1 MDQVYGSD
9 AAAGDV
15 RHADWVGPAR
25 LVVGLLTGLGVW
37 RISEAAK
44 VPVLTDAQM
53 ARHVTALSWAQ
64 GHPFI
69 FAALVPLVFF
79 LPLILIAEMGR
90 MRPRLL
96 GGYLGL
102 AGAVLGAMAIYS
114 VWRTPELT
122 VVSGALKISES
133 FPNPWPAF
141 PFLLAG
147 SVCLF
152 IVNQLLEHRVRG
164 HTLFSDYADYF
175 EVSWMRGAQLV
186 LSLAFG
192 VLVILVLNLGG
203 ALFGLI
209 KISWFLELVQK
220 PWCAIPAYGVA
231 FAAAVHITDVRPA
244 LLRGARNLGLTL
256 LSWITPLMTLIAG
269 GFLVALLFTG
279 LAPLWATKH
288 SATLLLNA
296 DVVILLALN
305 AAYKDGAPQG
315 QPPLVVRW
323 AGQGAA
329 FVMLAFALIAA
340 HALYL
345 RVNQYG
351 WTQQRVHA
359 AALNVILLVYAAG
372 YVWAAVRSARWMQEI
387 ERVNVTASLGVLAI
401 AFALFT
407 PIADPARIAV
417 ESQVARLTRH
427 AVKPEQFDFHTLRF
441 QSGRLG
447 AEALNRLTR
456 SDRPD
461 VRDRALRA
469 ASLTE
474 RRFADADEAAPNVTD
489 PPLAHAVIFPKGA
502 TLPKDF
508 LARSKD
514 DAGRDCLT
522 NGAHCEIYVLTR
534 PNATDPVIIVN
545 STPEAKSGVFGAV
558 DIWTKEDGADWKRQ
572 QGTELTI
579 CPAALAA
586 LRAGQ
591 YAIEPSKV
599 QDLVVAG
606 LRVPLGFAPASSC
619 QSPPYKIKLIRE
631 VTR

>member
-1 MDQVYGSD
+1 MDQVFGSD
-9 AAAGDV
+9 ATGGEV
-15 RHADWVGPAR
+15 KHADWVGPVR
-25 LVVGLLTGLGVW
+25 LAIGFLTGLGVW
-37 RISEAAK
+37 LMGEAAK
-44 VPVLTDAQM
+44 VPVLTDAQV
-53 ARHVTALSWAQ
+53 AKHITAASWAQ
-64 GHPFI
+64 THPFI
-69 FAALVPLVFF
+69 FAALFPLVLF

-90 MRPRLL
+90 MRPRMLAV
-96 GGYLGL
+96 YVGL

-114 VWRTPELT
+114 VWRAPDLAA
-122 VVSGALKISES
+122 VGGLLKIRES
-133 FPNPWPAF
+133 FPNPWPAL

-164 HTLFSDYADYF
+164 HSLFSDYADYF
-175 EVSWMRGAQLV
+175 EVSWMRGAQLT
-186 LSLAFG
+186 LAMGFA
-192 VLVILVLNLGG
+192 VLVTLVLNLGG

-209 KISWFLELVQK
+209 RIGWFLELVQK
-220 PWCAIPAYGVA
+220 SWFAIPAFGLA

-296 DVVILLALN
+296 DVLMLLALN
-305 AAYKDGAPQG
+305 AAYKDGAPQSE
-315 QPPLVVRW
+315 PPLVVRL
-323 AGQGAA
+323 AGRGLAV
-329 FVMLAFALIAA
+329 VMLAFAVIAA
-340 HALYL
+340 YAIYL

-359 AALNVILLVYAAG
+359 SALNVILLVYAMG

-387 ERVNVTASLGVLAI
+387 ERVNVAASLGVLAI

-407 PIADPARIAV
+407 PIADPDRVAV
-417 ESQVARLTRH
+417 DSQVARLARH
-427 AVKPEQFDFHTLRF
+427 AVKPEQFDFQMLRF
-441 QSGRLG
+441 QSGRFG

-489 PPLAHAVIFPKGA
+489 PPLSHAVIFPKGA

-508 LARSKD
+508 LANSKD

>member
-1 MDQVYGSD
+1 MDQVFGSD
-9 AAAGDV
+9 ATGGEV
-15 RHADWVGPAR
+15 KHADWVGPVR
-25 LVVGLLTGLGVW
+25 LAIGFLTGLGVW
-37 RISEAAK
+37 LIFEAAK
-44 VPVLTDAQM
+44 VPVLTDAQV
-53 ARHVTALSWAQ
+53 AHHVTALSWAQ
-64 GHPFI
+64 THPFV
-69 FAALVPLVFF
+69 FAALFPLVFF
-79 LPLILIAEMGR
+79 LPMILIAEMGR
-90 MRPRLL
+90 MRPGRLAV
-96 GGYLGL
+96 YVGL
-102 AGAVLGAMAIYS
+102 AGAVLGTMAIYS
-114 VWRTPELT
+114 VWRIPELT
-122 VVSGALKISES
+122 LESGALRISDT
-133 FPNPWPAF
+133 FPKPWPAM
-141 PFLLAG
+141 PFLLAA

-152 IVNQLLEHRVRG
+152 IVNQLLEHRERG
-164 HTLFSDYADYF
+164 YRLFSEYADYF
-175 EVSWMRGAQLV
+175 EVSWMRGAQLI
-186 LSLAFG
+186 LAMGFA
-192 VLVILVLNLGG
+192 VLVTLVLNLGG

-209 KISWFLELVQK
+209 RIGWFLELVQK
-220 PWCAIPAYGVA
+220 PWFAIPAFGLA

-296 DVVILLALN
+296 DVLMLLALN
-305 AAYKDGAPQG
+305 AAYKDGAPQS
-315 QPPLVVRW
+315 QPPQAVRW
-323 AGQGAA
+323 AGRGLAV
-329 FVMLAFALIAA
+329 VMLAFAVIAA
-340 HALYL
+340 YAIYL

-359 AALNVILLVYAAG
+359 SALNVILLVYAMG

-387 ERVNVTASLGVLAI
+387 ERVNVAASLGVLAI

-407 PIADPARIAV
+407 PIADPDRVAV
-417 ESQVARLTRH
+417 DSQVARLARH
-427 AVKPEQFDFHTLRF
+427 TVKPEQFDFQMLRF
-441 QSGRLG
+441 ESGRFG

-489 PPLAHAVIFPKGA
+489 PPLSHAVIFPKGA

-508 LARSKD
+508 LAHSRD

-558 DIWTKEDGADWKRQ
+558 DIWTKEDDADWKRQ